1 MAWVATAAIGSALIG
16 GGISYLGGKADRK
29 AINKANAQNNQY
41 LNATMP
47 YVRENLDRVS
57 SDYQGMRDRGPY
69 TGEYFAGPNAMQ
81 LEGNQALYDYGVRNR
96 GLGQSLMDRT
106 GGFVDNQNN
115 LFNAYS
121 GMVDRPDMMA
131 SADQFARDNMSPIV
145 RAMMR
150 DDTRRLEEQT
160 LPRINTAAS
169 GSGNVNSSRAGVA
182 SALAE
187 RAYGDRLAD
196 VSSNVYNNLRDA
208 SLRQG
213 NTEFDQSL
221 RALAGAGNA
230 NNNLGRTFAL
240 GDTMFGS
247 AVNNSL
253 TAGNNQNTWD
263 QNRLNADRDQY
274 DYETGYQY
282 NLGKDY
288 GGFLADGSPGQ
299 GNYKV
304 NNVSPWAAAAGGAM
318 SGFGFGNQLG
328 GQFFGGGGFGGPM
341 SYPTGG
347 TGNFG
352 GGMGMW
358 T

>member
-1 MAWVATAAIGSALIG
+1 MVWGAIIPAAISAG
-16 GGISYLGGKADRK
+16 AAYFGGKAQKK

-47 YVRENLDRVS
+47 YVRENLDRANT
-57 SDYQGMRDRGPY
+57 DYQSMRDRGPY
-69 TGEYFAGPNAMQ
+69 RGEYFAGPNAMQ

-115 LFNAYS
+115 LFNAYTS
-121 GMVDRPDMMA
+121 MVDRPDMMTR
-131 SADQFARDNMSPIV
+131 ADQFAQANMSPIV
-145 RAMMR
+145 AAMMR

-160 LPRINTAAS
+160 LPGINTAAS

-182 SALAE
+182 SAIAE

-208 SLRQG
+208 SLRQS

-221 RALAGAGNA
+221 RSLAGANNA
-230 NNNLGRTFAL
+230 NNNIGRTFAL

-247 AVNNSL
+247 AVSNSL
-253 TAGNNQNTWD
+253 TAGNNQNAWD
-263 QNRLNADRDQY
+263 QARMNADKNQY
-274 DYETGYQY
+274 DYETGYLY

-288 GGFLADGSPGQ
+288 GGFLASGSPGS
-299 GNYKV
+299 GNYQV
-304 NNVSPWAAAAGGAM
+304 NNVSPIAAAAGGGVT
-318 SGFGFGNQLG
+318 GFGLG
-328 GQFFGGGGFGGPM
+328 GKLSNLFGGGNLFGCGM
-341 SYPTGG
+341 TYPSGG

-352 GGMGMW
+352 GNMGLW

>member
-1 MAWVATAAIGSALIG
+1 MVWGAIIPAAISAG
-16 GGISYLGGKADRK
+16 VSYFGGKADRK
-29 AINKANAQNNQY
+29 AIKKANAQNNQY

-47 YVRENLDRVS
+47 YVSENLDRVS
-57 SDYQGMRDRGPY
+57 QDYQGMRDRGPY
-69 TGEYFAGPNAMQ
+69 AGDYFAGPNAMQ
-81 LEGNQALYDYGVRNR
+81 LEGNQALYNYGVRNR

-121 GMVDRPDMMA
+121 NLANRPDMMA
-131 SADQFARDNMSPIV
+131 RADKFAQDNMNPIV
-145 RAMMR
+145 KAMMR

-160 LPRINTAAS
+160 LPGINTAAS
-169 GSGNVNSSRAGVA
+169 GSGNLNSSRAGVA

-196 VSSNVYNNLRDA
+196 VSSNVYNDLRNR
-208 SLRQG
+208 SLNQS
-213 NTEFDQSL
+213 NTEFGQTLS
-221 RALAGAGNA
+221 ALSGANNA

-240 GDTMFGS
+240 GDTMFGT

-253 TAGNNQNTWD
+253 SAGNNQNAWD
-263 QNRLNADRDQY
+263 QGQMNADRKQY
-274 DYETGYQY
+274 DYETGYLY

-299 GNYKV
+299 GNYQV

-318 SGFGFGNQLG
+318 SGFGFGNNLFSG
-328 GQFFGGGGFGGPM
+328 FGGGGM
-341 SYPTGG
+341 TYPS
-347 TGNFG
+347 
-352 GGMGMW
+352 GGMGNYGGNMGLW

>member
-1 MAWVATAAIGSALIG
+1 MVWGAIIPAAISAG
-16 GGISYLGGKADRK
+16 AAYLGGQSQKK
-29 AINKANAQNNQY
+29 AIKKANAQNNQY

-69 TGEYFAGPNAMQ
+69 SGEYFAGPNTMQ
-81 LEGNQALYDYGVRNR
+81 LDSNQALYDYGVRNR
-96 GLGQSLMDRT
+96 GLGQSLMDQTR
-106 GGFVDNQNN
+106 GFVGNQSD

-131 SADQFARDNMSPIV
+131 NADQFAQDNMSPIV

-160 LPRINTAAS
+160 LPGINMAAS

-230 NNNLGRTFAL
+230 NNNLGQTFAL

-263 QNRLNADRDQY
+263 QNRLNADRGQY
-274 DYETGYQY
+274 DYETGYLY

-288 GGFLADGSPGQ
+288 GGFLADGSPGSGKYQ
-299 GNYKV
+299 V
-304 NNVSPWAAAAGGAM
+304 NNVSPISAGIGGAM
-318 SGFGFGNQLG
+318 TGAGIGGKLGSLFGGGNL
-328 GQFFGGGGFGGPM
+328 FGGGGGM
-341 SYPTGG
+341 
-347 TGNFG
+347 GNFG
-352 GGMGMW
+352 GNMGLW